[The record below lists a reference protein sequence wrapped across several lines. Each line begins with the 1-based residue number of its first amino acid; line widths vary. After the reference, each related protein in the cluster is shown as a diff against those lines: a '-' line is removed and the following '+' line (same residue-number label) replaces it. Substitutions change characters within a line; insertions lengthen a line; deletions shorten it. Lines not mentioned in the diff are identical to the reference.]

1 MNINTDHIWTEVG
14 RCGGKPCIRG
24 HRFTVALAQGC
35 TVGELAAAY
44 EIVQNKF
51 VGALHD
57 LGTLLNES
65 EWVAP
70 F

>member
-1 MNINTDHIWTEVG
+1 M
-14 RCGGKPCIRG
+14 
-24 HRFTVALAQGC
+24 LAELAHGC
-35 TVGELAAAY
+35 TVGELVAGY
-44 EIVQNKF
+44 EIGQNKF

-70 F
+70 YWRTGLSVPRAPPEFVSRVRRHFLPK

>member
-1 MNINTDHIWTEVG
+1 MLAE
-14 RCGGKPCIRG
+14 
-24 HRFTVALAQGC
+24 LAQEC
-35 TVGELAAAY
+35 TVGEPAAGY
-44 EIVQNKF
+44 EIGQNKF

-57 LGTLLNES
+57 LGTLLKES